1 MVTSNRVNVFVKV
14 NCASNPNY
22 TQVFKPLKANGNYLN
37 GHNRIIFL
45 LSQSN
50 CTGINLFNENI
61 VQIGST
67 VIEIERFD
75 VFDVPLDFL
84 VTLQHSTSMGDVTKA
99 ICSIDVKF

>member
-1 MVTSNRVNVFVKV
+1 MVTSNRINVFVKV

-22 TQVFKPLKANGNYLN
+22 TQGFKPLKANGNYLN
-37 GHNRIIFL
+37 GHNRIFL

-50 CTGINLFNENI
+50 CTGITFFNENI
-61 VQIGST
+61 IQIGST
-67 VIEIERFD
+67 FIEIERFE
-75 VFDVPLDFL
+75 VFDVSLDFV